1 MLVSEFLIRRLG
13 EHSLFP
19 EVRGQVDAG
28 LRDGIKDGV
37 GKVVRGGSV
46 TPGQCIAVIS
56 TSHHQ

>member
-13 EHSLFP
+13 DHSLFP
-19 EVRGQVDAG
+19 EVWDQVDAG

-37 GKVVRGGSV
+37 DKVVQGGSV
-46 TPGQCIAVIS
+46 TPGQRIAVIS